1 MHPDRLTD
9 IPLHRALG
17 QLPGWSR
24 KGDAIVK
31 SYAFPNFMA
40 GVAFVNRVA
49 RVAEAANH
57 HPDLDLRYSKVV
69 CTLTTHS
76 AGGITQKDLDLA
88 GAIERVAAG

>member
-9 IPLHRALG
+9 IPIHRALS

-24 KGDAIVK
+24 KGDVLVK
-31 SYAFPNFMA
+31 SYAFPSFAA

-57 HPDLDLRYSKVV
+57 HPDLDVRAARVV
-69 CTLTTHS
+69 CHLTTHS

-88 GAIERVAAG
+88 GAIERVASG

>member
-9 IPLHRALG
+9 IPIHRALG

-24 KGDAIVK
+24 KGDALVK
-31 SYAFPNFMA
+31 SYAFPNFAA

-49 RVAEAANH
+49 RVAEAASH
-57 HPDLDLRYSKVV
+57 HPDLDLRSAKVV
-69 CTLTTHS
+69 CHLTTPS

-88 GAIERVAAG
+88 GAIERVANA